1 MEIRMRTA
9 FWHLAIVAAGIALF
23 ARPAQADTITL
34 SGILNASQVVDGGG
48 STSTA
53 TGLAT
58 VTIDTTLFTITT
70 DLSWSGLS
78 GPTDR
83 AHLHDAP
90 AGQSRLNPPNGNF
103 FHEVLDNTSVP
114 LSNQVPCGFA
124 GGGFMTDCAPATGT
138 AQNVLP
144 LSAGDGYGFPDFASL
159 VDAFVR
165 DGVYIDVHTQLYPSG
180 EIRGQLLVAP
190 VPEPASLAMLSA
202 GLLGLGLRRRRRR
215 SQAPQ

>member
-144 LSAGDGYGFPDFASL
+144 LSAGDGYGVPRLCLPGRCVCARRRL
-159 VDAFVR
+159 YRCA
-165 DGVYIDVHTQLYPSG
+165 HTALSVGGESGTPSG
-180 EIRGQLLVAP
+180 GSCPRAR
-190 VPEPASLAMLSA
+190 LA
-202 GLLGLGLRRRRRR
+202 RDVKRR
-215 SQAPQ
+215 SFGVGPAASPQT